1 MGHVAAHA
9 KADPAG
15 AMGAAAGALIGGN
28 VGHAVGNAAHAVGG
42 AAGHAVANAR
52 ANPAGAMGAAAGAAM
67 GLVGGPL
74 GMMAGAALG
83 GKAGGA
89 VGAKGARATDAHHDW
104 IQKVLGTDMRAA
116 LGGAALAGPVGAAVG
131 LMAAERGS
139 HAGIGPAGAHP
150 GMPHLSAA
158 GAPDMLT
165 EVAQRTAS
173 TATGDARSLAISAAK
188 SRALNLVRGAVGGA
202 AEQAGTAKQ
211 AIMSGAGKAVAS
223 EAGAFAM
230 EAERHILSPAT
241 AAKGA
246 GAIAGVIGAG
256 TAVWNDSDK
265 VRDHKMTAAHAT
277 ADVVVKGGEAMA
289 AGASGAALGAALGS
303 IVPGAGTLIGG
314 AAGFVGG
321 VAGSVIANEIAERS
335 GALRAAT
342 DGLEHML
349 QGREKS
355 LQEGWQTVAKGK
367 DAVTHA
373 AGEALH
379 GVESFLSDHN
389 PFASHD
395 HKE

>member
-1 MGHVAAHA
+1 
-9 KADPAG
+9 
-15 AMGAAAGALIGGN
+15 
-28 VGHAVGNAAHAVGG
+28 
-42 AAGHAVANAR
+42 
-52 ANPAGAMGAAAGAAM
+52 MGAAAGAAI

-83 GKAGGA
+83 GRAGGA

-104 IQKVLGTDMRAA
+104 IQKMLGTDMRAA
-116 LGGAALAGPVGAAVG
+116 LGGAMLVGPLGAAAGLVVG
-131 LMAAERGS
+131 GPGS
-139 HAGIGPAGAHP
+139 HHAGIGSAGA
-150 GMPHLSAA
+150 GAGA
-158 GAPDMLT
+158 GAPDGLT

-173 TATGDARSLAISAAK
+173 TATSDAKSLAMKAAK
-188 SRALNLVRGAVGGA
+188 SKAVNLMRSAVGSA
-202 AEQAGTAKQ
+202 AEQAGVVEQ
-211 AIMSGAGKAVAS
+211 AIVSGTGKAVAS
-223 EAGAFAM
+223 EAGAFAT

-314 AAGFVGG
+314 AIGFVGG
-321 VAGSVIANEIAERS
+321 VAGSVIANEVAERS
-335 GALRAAT
+335 GAVRAAT

-349 QGREKS
+349 QGQEKS
-355 LQEGWQTVAKGK
+355 LQEGWRTVAKGK

-395 HKE
+395 DKK